1 LVRLPKPF
9 SPRRRRRHRGNN
21 RFDKNLAMTRA
32 SSDSECGS
40 NSHGGARVMRHA
52 LSSWS
57 LIALFFA
64 LGSAAFADD
73 APPQQ
78 ATTDPDGVQRVGILG
93 GSYFFKPSK
102 IVAKAGQPLEIS
114 VRMEQGIVPHRFVLD
129 GPNGKPA
136 AEVDLSEAPRT
147 VRVELPPGEYQYYCP
162 NRLLMFKSHRE
173 RGMTGTLQ
181 VRE

>member
-1 LVRLPKPF
+1 
-9 SPRRRRRHRGNN
+9 
-21 RFDKNLAMTRA
+21 MTHA
-32 SSDSECGS
+32 SSESECGS
-40 NSHGGARVMRHA
+40 KAHRGARTMRGA
-52 LSSWS
+52 LSSCS
-57 LIALFFA
+57 LIAMLFA
-64 LGSAAFADD
+64 SGSAASADD

-78 ATTDPDGVQRVGILG
+78 ATADADGVQRVAIVG
-93 GSYFFKPSK
+93 GSYFFKPDK
-102 IVAKAGQPLEIS
+102 VVAKAGQPLEIS

-136 AEVDLSEAPRT
+136 AEVELSAAPRT
-147 VRVELPPGEYQYYCP
+147 VRVELPPGEYQFYCP